1 MPLQAGLSRQI
12 QAFHTAILD
21 NCNRAGH
28 PKQSDA
34 MALRLRANALAL
46 AKMQLAMMALASAE
60 PPEPVVAVELKRDE
74 EPVEE
79 CPAGCDGTPPTW
91 PGEVPDNNAPDDQL
105 PDDQPPMIGAGR
117 PMVDPEE
124 DRLLFGDTLSR
135 FVSRRLNPDESAHA
149 IWQHLQEANPANWR
163 RNPASPRAAFQSPS
177 G

>member
-1 MPLQAGLSRQI
+1 
-12 QAFHTAILD
+12 
-21 NCNRAGH
+21 
-28 PKQSDA
+28 
-34 MALRLRANALAL
+34 
-46 AKMQLAMMALASAE
+46 MALASAE

-91 PGEVPDNNAPDDQL
+91 PGEGPDNNVPDDQVRDDQVRDDQT
-105 PDDQPPMIGAGR
+105 PDDQPSMIGTGR
-117 PMVDPEE
+117 PMVEPEE